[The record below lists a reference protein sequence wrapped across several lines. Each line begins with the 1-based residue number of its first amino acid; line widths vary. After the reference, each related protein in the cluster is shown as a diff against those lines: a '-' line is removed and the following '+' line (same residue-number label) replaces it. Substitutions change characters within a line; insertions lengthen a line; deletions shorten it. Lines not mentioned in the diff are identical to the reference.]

1 MVKKFIEGL
10 FTQHPDDVKFHFSDN
25 KGLMT
30 TPELQFR
37 YEGLCDFNGMY
48 AALVDYCKHHGY
60 IWQETSY
67 KHKVP
72 SPKGAEQEY
81 RWKISKDVNEIV
93 QYHVTIEAHAW
104 DMKDVVVDVDGVKQN
119 FTNLRLEIKFFPSIQ
134 FDRRQ
139 YFASTT
145 GILGVLSKLYWK
157 SMSWQ
162 YLITYHDDL
171 YYGVLNLQNILKQY
185 CDMKSNKTVY

>member
-1 MVKKFIEGL
+1 M
-10 FTQHPDDVKFHFSDN
+10 QQPDDVKFHFSDN
-25 KGLMT
+25 EGRLYT
-30 TPELQFR
+30 DLVQFR

-60 IWQETSY
+60 IWQEVGY

-72 SPKGAEQEY
+72 GPKGAEQEY
-81 RWKISKDVNEIV
+81 RWKINKDVNEIV
-93 QYHVTIEAHAW
+93 QYHVTIEAHVW
-104 DMKDVVVDVDGVKQN
+104 DMKDVVVEVDGTKQN
-119 FTNLRLEIKFFPSIQ
+119 FTNLRLEIVFKPHIQ
-134 FDRRQ
+134 FDHNK
-139 YFASTT
+139 YFNAQK
-145 GILGVLSKLYWK
+145 GILGMLSKLYWR